1 MCFFVAGRA
10 GAGAG
15 PLWLPAQAPASS
27 CFSTVPRWSLGRL
40 LSCSSPSP
48 LSTVFVGSDA
58 GGVGEG
64 QSGDWGVE
72 ALRELGTL
80 GADCGRWVLACVCVC
95 VCACA
100 RAHVGGGA
108 EVRSAGKGVRFAGFS
123 VSSPT

>member
-80 GADCGRWVLACVCVC
+80 GADCGRRVLACVCVC
-95 VCACA
+95 VCVCA
-100 RAHVGGGA
+100 RARARMLVG
-108 EVRSAGKGVRFAGFS
+108 VLKSGVLVKESGLLGS
-123 VSSPT
+123 V